1 VGWKKGAAVD
11 RHVARMMDQRSE
23 LTVQEN
29 EGKQR
34 ERVTFPGTNVVVK
47 TKVPSKQKVK
57 AKRMLAKKRK
67 LKNKKILQ
75 HRNSIFMEVLNMI
88 I

>member
-47 TKVPSKQKVK
+47 TKVPSKPKK
-57 AKRMLAKKRK
+57 TKRMLAKKK
-67 LKNKKILQ
+67 ESYKTKNLLQ
-75 HRNSIFMEVLNMI
+75 HRNSIFIEVLNMI

>member
-47 TKVPSKQKVK
+47 TKVPSKQKK
-57 AKRMLAKKRK
+57 NLSACWQKIESYKTKKFYNIEIPY
-67 LKNKKILQ
+67 L
-75 HRNSIFMEVLNMI
+75 
-88 I
+88 

>member
-47 TKVPSKQKVK
+47 TKVPSKQKK
-57 AKRMLAKKRK
+57 ESYKT
-67 LKNKKILQ
+67 KKIHNIEIPYLW
-75 HRNSIFMEVLNMI
+75 RC
-88 I
+88 

>member
-47 TKVPSKQKVK
+47 TKVSSKQKK
-57 AKRMLAKKRK
+57 TKRMLAKKK
-67 LKNKKILQ
+67 ESYKTNKFDNIEIPYLL
-75 HRNSIFMEVLNMI
+75 RC
-88 I
+88 